1 VPIRSNR
8 FPALACLAILLLV
21 IAQSG
26 CVGLTSAQ
34 SPGAPSTSTDGPSIT
49 TQPAGQTVTAGQ
61 TATFSVTATGT
72 TPLNYQWQRNGAE
85 ISGATSPSYT
95 TPATTSSDSG
105 AQFAVVVSNSAGS
118 VTSNTATLTVTT
130 APVAPSITTQPAN
143 RTVTA
148 GQTATFSVTAT
159 GTTPLNYQWQRNGAE
174 ISGANSASYTTPAT
188 TTSDSGAQFTVVVSN
203 SAGSVTSNTAT
214 LTVTTAPVAPSI
226 TTQPANRT
234 VTAGQ
239 TATFSVT
246 ATGTTPLTYQ
256 WRRNGA
262 EISGANSASYT
273 TPATTTSD
281 SGAQF
286 TVVVSNSTGTVT
298 SNAASLTVNP
308 APVPPSITTSSLP
321 DGTVGAAYNAGLSAT
336 GGTAPYSWGLAS
348 GSLPTGL
355 SLNSSGS
362 ISGTPTSTGPFPF
375 TIRVR
380 DSSNPQQ
387 TATRSFTISVTASG
401 PRITTVSLPSGTVD
415 LAYSATLS
423 ATGGVPPYTWSVSAG
438 QLPDGLNLNSS
449 TGMISGTPGM
459 AGQFTFTIQVR
470 DSAAATASA
479 TFTITI
485 STSSPI
491 PQGETVPNLKI
502 AFIGD
507 QGNGSNARA
516 VLQLIKDEAAHAVI
530 HSGDFDYADNPT
542 AWDNTITSILGASYP
557 YFASV
562 GNHDVSAWPGYQQ
575 KLATRLALVPDAT
588 CVGDLGVKSAC
599 RFRGLFFLLDGAGT
613 MGSGH
618 DVYLRDQLAADNS
631 VWSICSWH
639 KNQRAMQIGGKSDEV
654 GWEPYEECKKGGAI
668 IATAHE
674 HSYSRTR
681 TLTNIQTQTVDPLWP
696 DALQLRTTPGSTF
709 VFVSGLGGNS
719 IRNQER
725 CLPFTFPYGCNG
737 EWASIY
743 SSDQNAKF
751 GALFITF
758 HVDGDPRKARG
769 YFKTVDGEI
778 VDLFEV
784 FAQ

>member
-1 VPIRSNR
+1 M
-8 FPALACLAILLLV
+8 LLV

-34 SPGAPSTSTDGPSIT
+34 SSGASSTTTDGPSIT
-49 TQPAGQTVTAGQ
+49 TQPANQTVTAGQ
-61 TATFSVTATGT
+61 TATFSVVASGTA
-72 TPLNYQWQRNGAE
+72 PLGYQWRRNGAA
-85 ISGATSPSYT
+85 ISGAT
-95 TPATTSSDSG
+95 
-105 AQFAVVVSNSAGS
+105 
-118 VTSNTATLTVTT
+118 
-130 APVAPSITTQPAN
+130 
-143 RTVTA
+143 
-148 GQTATFSVTAT
+148 
-159 GTTPLNYQWQRNGAE
+159 
-174 ISGANSASYTTPAT
+174 SASYTTPAT
-188 TTSDSGAQFTVVVSN
+188 TTSDSGAQFAVVVSN
-203 SAGSVTSNTAT
+203 STGSVTSDAAT
-214 LTVTTAPVAPSI
+214 LTVTSAPVAPSI
-226 TTQPANRT
+226 TTQPANQT

-239 TATFSVT
+239 TATFSVVANGT
-246 ATGTTPLTYQ
+246 ASLSYQ

-262 EISGANSASYT
+262 AVSGATSASYT

-286 TVVVSNSTGTVT
+286 TVVVSNSTGSVT
-298 SNAASLTVNP
+298 SNSASLTVNP

-321 DGTVGAAYNAGLSAT
+321 DGTVGVAYSASVSAS
-336 GGTAPYSWGLAS
+336 GGTAPYSWSLAS

-355 SLNSSGS
+355 SLNSSGG
-362 ISGTPTSTGPFPF
+362 ISGTPSSTGPFPF

-380 DSSNPQQ
+380 DSSAPQQ
-387 TATRSFTISVTASG
+387 TATRSFTITITASG

-423 ATGGVPPYTWSVSAG
+423 ATGGASPYTWSLSASR
-438 QLPDGLNLNSS
+438 LPDGLNLNSS
-449 TGMISGTPGM
+449 TGMTSGTPSM

-470 DSAAATASA
+470 DSTAATASA

-507 QGNGSNARA
+507 QANGSNARA
-516 VLQLIKDEAAHAVI
+516 VLQLIKSEAAHAVI

-575 KLATRLALVPDAT
+575 KLVTRLALVPDAT

-599 RFRGLFFLLDGAGT
+599 HFRGLFFLLDGAGT

-654 GWEPYEECKKGGAI
+654 GWEPYEECRKGGAI

-681 TLTNIQTQTVDPLWP
+681 TLTNIQTQTVDLLWP

-725 CLPFTFPYGCNG
+725 CLPATFPYGCNG

-769 YFKTVDGEI
+769 YFKTVDGEV
-778 VDLFEV
+778 VDLFVV